1 MIPVNRP
8 LILKEDIAAVVES
21 LSQTYISGDTS
32 VIQATE
38 NAISSAIGVSETI
51 LINSGTTA
59 IDLVIEHLEIKPEDE
74 VVVPTFTI
82 ISTVASILRRRGKL
96 KLVDSDPTT
105 WSLDA
110 TKTVEMFSERTR
122 AVIPVHIYGLN
133 ADMDPI
139 ITAARRHGIFILED
153 AAEAFGSEYKGRKCG
168 SLGDAS
174 VFSFYAN
181 KVVTGGEGGAIC
193 TNNQSLAKFSRSARN
208 LSFQPGLR
216 FVHNSLG
223 YNYRMPSLSA
233 SLINSQISRLPEL
246 VDAKKNLG
254 KQYLRYL
261 NGHPWLEFAPE
272 RNENSEN
279 SYWVFGVLL
288 NDECPYNAE
297 QLQKLLLKVDI
308 ETRRFF
314 CPIHLQPI
322 FKELNPEYSEK
333 FPVAERLWERG
344 IYLPSGLGN
353 TTDEIEQVCKALWDL
368 TK

>member
-8 LILKEDIAAVVES
+8 LILNEDITAVVAS

-32 VIQATE
+32 VIQSTE
-38 NAISSAIGVSETI
+38 NAISSAIGVNETI
-51 LINSGTTA
+51 LVNSGTTA
-59 IDLVIEHLEIKPEDE
+59 IDLVIEFLEIQPEDE
-74 VVVPTFTI
+74 IVVPTFTI
-82 ISTVASILRRRGKL
+82 ISTVSSILRRGGKL
-96 KLVDSDPTT
+96 KLVDSDPAT
-105 WSLDA
+105 WCLDA
-110 TKTVEMFSERTR
+110 TKTAEMFSERTK

-139 ITAARRHGIFILED
+139 ITAAQRHDILILED

-208 LSFQPGLR
+208 LNHQPGLR

-254 KQYLRYL
+254 RQYLGYL
-261 NGHPWLEFAPE
+261 KGHPWLEFAPE

-288 NDECPYNAE
+288 NDECPYNAD
-297 QLQKLLLKVDI
+297 QLQTLLLELGI

-322 FKELNPEYSEK
+322 FKKLNPEYSEK

-353 TTDEIEQVCKALWDL
+353 TTNEIEQVCKALWDL